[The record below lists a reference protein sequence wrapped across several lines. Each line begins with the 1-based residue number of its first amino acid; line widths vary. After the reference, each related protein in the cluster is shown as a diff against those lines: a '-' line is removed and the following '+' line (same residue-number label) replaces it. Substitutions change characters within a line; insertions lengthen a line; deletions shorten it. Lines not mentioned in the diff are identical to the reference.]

1 VLSLLGFVVPWWGR
15 WLAIAGILAAAAAWG
30 AAKMHAHD
38 EREFDAYRE
47 EVKLAGDRQNELT
60 RQVTT
65 AQAQLKEISDAEWK
79 TKHDAAV
86 GALAAAQLRLD
97 QARRDRRLVPAAPAG
112 AGSGD
117 RLCLSR
123 DELDRGLREAI
134 GRLQQRALAV
144 AAEGQ
149 RGIDIASTCS
159 SWARGLQGP
168 HSGGG
173 R

>member
-60 RQVTT
+60 QQITA

-86 GALAAAQLRLD
+86 GALAAARLRL
-97 QARRDRRLVPAAPAG
+97 AAGRDRRLVPAAPSRAG
-112 AGSGD
+112 GGD

-123 DELDRGLREAI
+123 DQLDRGLREAV

-149 RGIDIASTCS
+149 RGIDIAGTCS
-159 SWARGLQGP
+159 SWARGLQP
-168 HSGGG
+168 KN
-173 R
+173 

>member
-1 VLSLLGFVVPWWGR
+1 MLSLLGFAIPWWGR
-15 WLAIAGILAAAAAWG
+15 WLAIAGVLVAAAGWG
-30 AAKMHAHD
+30 AAKMRAHD

-60 RQVTT
+60 RQITA

-112 AGSGD
+112 AAGNQRICFAD
-117 RLCLSR
+117 R
-123 DELDRGLREAI
+123 EQLDREI
-134 GRLQQRALAV
+134 DRALTDAAKEDLGD

-149 RGIDIASTCS
+149 RGIIVAAGCNG
-159 SWARGLQGP
+159 WARALGKVN
-168 HSGGG
+168 
-173 R
+173 